1 MMYVSRVIS
10 NKSLEKGID
19 NFWISVRLTNALF
32 FKYATKIEQRIECVC
47 LRLDLRHIK
56 M

>member
-10 NKSLEKGID
+10 NKSLEKGIE

-32 FKYATKIEQRIECVC
+32 FKYATKIEQRIECM
-47 LRLDLRHIK
+47 LTKYRLNVK
-56 M
+56 